1 MKDTTQMDIAT
12 LVTGVLARQRRALGK
27 AISCIETG
35 GSGARE
41 LIGALYPHTGKAHLI
56 GVTGSPGAGKSSLVQ
71 ALLTHLRLAGIPVA
85 VLAVD
90 PSSPFTGG
98 ALLGDRVRMGGHGLD
113 PNVFIR
119 SMGSRG
125 HQGGISLATS
135 LAARVLD
142 AAGYAAVIIE
152 TAGVG
157 QTELDI
163 AQTADTTVLVLN
175 PETGDEVQASKAGIM
190 EVADL
195 FVINK
200 GDLPG
205 ARAAH
210 AFVRAI
216 LELDARKAWDP
227 PIMLAQ
233 TQPQPAGIG
242 ELWAAI
248 ADHRTH
254 LETSGILAERRARQV
269 RHEVLARLEADVRH
283 FLTQGLADRAL
294 WGDLLDAVVSRRE
307 VDPLAAADAMQRRL
321 PWDRLAGH

>member
-1 MKDTTQMDIAT
+1 
-12 LVTGVLARQRRALGK
+12 
-27 AISCIETG
+27 
-35 GSGARE
+35 
-41 LIGALYPHTGKAHLI
+41 
-56 GVTGSPGAGKSSLVQ
+56 AGKSSLVQ
-71 ALLTHLRLAGIPVA
+71 ALMTHLRKNNVAGA

-125 HQGGISLATS
+125 HQGGMSLATS

-142 AAGYAAVIIE
+142 AAGYQAIVIE

-190 EVADL
+190 EIADL
-195 FVINK
+195 FIINK

-205 ARAAH
+205 SSAAM
-210 AFVRAI
+210 AYVRAMQ
-216 LELDARKAWDP
+216 ELDPPRSWKAP
-227 PIMLAQ
+227 VLLAQ
-233 TQPQPAGIG
+233 TQPQPAGIPAIWTAIQDHARHLADSG
-242 ELWAAI
+242 ELVTR
-248 ADHRTH
+248 RT
-254 LETSGILAERRARQV
+254 RQL
-269 RHEVLARLEADVRH
+269 RHDVLARLEADVH
-283 FLTQGLADRAL
+283 QFLRSALRDPVL
-294 WGDLLDAVVSRRE
+294 WGPGAAE
-307 VDPLAAADAMQRRL
+307 VLEKRSLDPLAAADRLKKGL
-321 PWDRLAGH
+321 PWHLLNEPDPPQM

>member
-1 MKDTTQMDIAT
+1 MDHDT
-12 LVTGVLARQRRALGK
+12 LVQGVLARQRRALGK
-27 AISCIETG
+27 AISCIELG
-35 GSGARE
+35 GAAARN
-41 LIGALYPHTGKAHLI
+41 LIAALYPHTGKAHLI
-56 GVTGSPGAGKSSLVQ
+56 GITGSPGAGKSSLVQ
-71 ALLTHLRLAGIPVA
+71 ALIQHLRTIGVPVA

-98 ALLGDRVRMGGHGLD
+98 ALLGDRVRMGGFGLD

-157 QTELDI
+157 QTELAI

-205 ARAAH
+205 SKAAF
-210 AFVRAI
+210 AYVRAI
-216 LELDARKAWDP
+216 LELDPPKAWKP
-227 PIMLAQ
+227 PILLTQ
-233 TQPQPAGIG
+233 TQPQPAGI
-242 ELWAAI
+242 EALWAAV
-248 ADHRTH
+248 ADHRQF
-254 LETSGILAERRARQV
+254 LNDSGELLTRRARQL
-269 RHEVLARLEADVRH
+269 RHEVQARLESDVHR
-283 FLTQGLADRAL
+283 FLHAALQDPVLGRDLAAAVQDRQGT
-294 WGDLLDAVVSRRE
+294 
-307 VDPLAAADAMQRRL
+307 DPLAMAEAIRRRL
-321 PWDRLAGH
+321 PWADLAGPEPAAP

>member
-1 MKDTTQMDIAT
+1 MDVET
-12 LVTGVLARQRRALGK
+12 LVQGVLARQRRSLGK
-27 AISCIETG
+27 AISCIEAG
-35 GSGARE
+35 GAEARDV
-41 LIGALYPHTGKAHLI
+41 IARLYPHTGKAHLI

-71 ALLTHLRLAGIPVA
+71 ALITHLRQIGVPVA

-98 ALLGDRVRMGGHGLD
+98 ALLGDRVRMGGFGLD

-205 ARAAH
+205 AKAAF
-210 AFVRAI
+210 AYVRAI
-216 LELDARKAWDP
+216 LELDPPRAWKP
-227 PIMLAQ
+227 PILLTQ
-233 TQPQPAGIG
+233 TQPQPAGIDA
-242 ELWAAI
+242 LWDAI
-248 ADHRTH
+248 AAHFAH
-254 LETSGILAERRARQV
+254 LRRSGDLQQRRARQL
-269 RHEVLARLEADVRH
+269 RHEVEAWLEADIRH
-283 FLTQGLADRAL
+283 FLRQGLADPAL
-294 WGDLLDAVVSRRE
+294 WGDLLAAVLDRHD
-307 VDPLAAADAMQRRL
+307 VDPLAAAETMRRRL
-321 PWDRLAGH
+321 PWERLAGTETAR

>member
-1 MKDTTQMDIAT
+1 MDNET
-12 LVTGVLARQRRALGK
+12 LIQGVLARQRRALGK
-27 AISCIETG
+27 AISCIEMG
-35 GSGARE
+35 GSAARE
-41 LIGALYPHTGKAHLI
+41 LIAGLYPHTGKAHLI

-71 ALLTHLRLAGIPVA
+71 ALITHLRRLGVPVA

-98 ALLGDRVRMGGHGLD
+98 ALLGDRVRMGGYGLD

-125 HQGGISLATS
+125 HQGGVSLATS

-205 ARAAH
+205 AKAAF
-210 AFVRAI
+210 AYVRAI
-216 LELDARKAWDP
+216 LALDQPRDWQP
-227 PIMLAQ
+227 PILLTQ
-233 TQPQPAGIG
+233 TQPHP
-242 ELWAAI
+242 
-248 ADHRTH
+248 
-254 LETSGILAERRARQV
+254 SGIDGLWDSIVAHFDHLQGSGVLVQRRARQV
-269 RHEVLARLEADVRH
+269 RHEVQARLEADVRL
-283 FLTQGLADRAL
+283 FLRQGLQDAAL
-294 WGDLLDAVVSRRE
+294 WGDLMAAVLETHE
-307 VDPLAAADAMQRRL
+307 VDPLAAAEMMRRRL
-321 PWDRLAGH
+321 PWSRLAGAESPAS

>member
-1 MKDTTQMDIAT
+1 MDIDT
-12 LVTGVLARQRRALGK
+12 LVQGVLARQRRALGK

-35 GSGARE
+35 GPEARD
-41 LIGALYPHTGKAHLI
+41 LIAGLYPHTGKAHLI
-56 GVTGSPGAGKSSLVQ
+56 GITGSPGAGKSSLVQ
-71 ALLTHLRLAGIPVA
+71 ALITHLRQIGVPVA

-205 ARAAH
+205 SRAAF
-210 AFVRAI
+210 AYVRSI
-216 LELDARKAWDP
+216 LALDPPKAWSP
-227 PIMLAQ
+227 PIQLTQ
-233 TQPQPAGIG
+233 TQPQPGGIG
-242 ELWAAI
+242 ELWQSIAAHF
-248 ADHRTH
+248 AYLR
-254 LETSGILAERRARQV
+254 ESGDLQTRRARQL
-269 RHEVLARLEADVRH
+269 RHEVQARLESDVRL
-283 FLTQGLADRAL
+283 FLRQGLQDRAL
-294 WGDLLDAVVSRRE
+294 WGDLLDAVLDRHD
-307 VDPLAAADAMQRRL
+307 VDPLAAADVMRRRL
-321 PWDRLAGH
+321 PWERLAGPISE

>member
-1 MKDTTQMDIAT
+1 MNLSELTE
-12 LVTGVLARQRRALGK
+12 GVLARQRRALGK
-27 AISCIETG
+27 AISCIEMG
-35 GSGARE
+35 GEPAQA
-41 LIGALYPHTGKAHLI
+41 LIAALYPHTGRAHLI

-71 ALLTHLRLAGIPVA
+71 ALITHLRLNQVSVA

-125 HQGGISLATS
+125 HHGGMSLATS

-142 AAGYAAVIIE
+142 AAGYQAVIIE

-190 EVADL
+190 EIADV
-195 FVINK
+195 FVVNK

-205 ARAAH
+205 SAA
-210 AFVRAI
+210 AVAYVRAMQ
-216 LELDARKAWDP
+216 ELDPPRAWRA
-227 PIMLAQ
+227 PILCTQ
-233 TQPQPAGIG
+233 TQPRAAGIDGLWASLQEHRRFLSDSG
-242 ELWAAI
+242 ELA
-248 ADHRTH
+248 RRRGRH
-254 LETSGILAERRARQV
+254 L
-269 RHEVLARLEADVRH
+269 RHEVLERLESDVRR
-283 FLTQGLADRAL
+283 FLRQALTDAAL
-294 WGDLLDAVVSRRE
+294 WDPLAAEVLDARSL
-307 VDPLAAADAMQRRL
+307 DPLAAASLFRQQL
-321 PWDRLAGH
+321 PWQRLAGPETPRA